1 MKEFMY
7 KHNWVMW
14 VVVVVGVVY
23 HHLF

>member
-14 VVVVVGVVY
+14 TIVVVGAVY